1 MQAVSLGWSYPSA
14 AGIAPVFMDE
24 TGAGALSRP
33 ARPEA
38 WANGARD
45 SQFGRGHFV
54 TSQGLHRSVLCGVEL
69 SPMAARAWP
78 SPG

>member
-38 WANGARD
+38 
-45 SQFGRGHFV
+45 
-54 TSQGLHRSVLCGVEL
+54 
-69 SPMAARAWP
+69 
-78 SPG
+78 

>member
-38 WANGARD
+38 WTNSARD
-45 SQFGRGHFV
+45 SA
-54 TSQGLHRSVLCGVEL
+54 SSAAAS
-69 SPMAARAWP
+69 SPART
-78 SPG
+78 